1 MKSTKER
8 IYVCHTFYHVYITL
22 LKELKLREEMGDAW
36 HPGATLVLSK
46 MSNNFQDLKSR
57 AEAVGIFE
65 EVLEYDEKRE
75 DFFPELA
82 KYKVDRGG
90 LRNLF
95 QRILLTSR
103 FAKLQEAF
111 VPTDFRTY
119 KDIYV
124 FCDTDPIGPYL
135 AKHRIRFHS
144 VEDGLNCI
152 ANYDA
157 ARYDNRGAYPLKA
170 FLSEYLNLIYVQYG
184 HNKYVIDMEVNDI
197 SRIKYPNF
205 RKYKEVPRAALRE
218 RLTEADKDLI
228 MTVFIRN
235 KEELLAQVKAASEA
249 GDGILVLTDP
259 LCTLDVRERIF
270 RDIVDMFKDQGT
282 IFLKPHPRDN
292 LDYATLFPDLPRI
305 DASVPMELIGFLPGA
320 RFAKAVGVL
329 TEMSDFQYADQVI
342 RLGEDFMDK
351 YEDPRIHR
359 QNEQI

>member
-22 LKELKLREEMGDAW
+22 LKELKLRAEAGDSW

-46 MSNNFQDLKSR
+46 MSNKFHDLKAR
-57 AEAVGIFE
+57 AESVGIFE

-75 DFFPELA
+75 EFFPELA
-82 KYKVDRGG
+82 KYKVNRGG
-90 LRNLF
+90 LINLF
-95 QRILLTSR
+95 QRMILTSK

-111 VPTDFRTY
+111 VPTDFREY
-119 KDIYV
+119 GDIYV

-157 ARYDNRGAYPLKA
+157 ARYDNRGMYPLKE
-170 FLSEYLNLIYVQYG
+170 FLSEHLNLIYVQYG
-184 HNKYVIDMEVNDI
+184 HNKYCIDMEVNDI
-197 SRIKYPNF
+197 SRIKYSNF
-205 RKYKEVPRAALRE
+205 RKYKEVPRAALRD
-218 RLTEADKDLI
+218 RLTDADKDLI

-235 KEELLAQVKAASEA
+235 KEELIAQVAAASKA
-249 GDGILVLTDP
+249 GDGILILTDP
-259 LCTLDVRERIF
+259 LCTLDIRARIF
-270 RDIVDMFKDQGT
+270 RDIVDMYKSEGT
-282 IFLKPHPRDN
+282 VFLKPHPRDD
-292 LDYATLFPDLPRI
+292 LDYAALFPDLPRI
-305 DASVPMELIGFLPGA
+305 DATVPMELIGFLPGA

-329 TEMSDFQYADQVI
+329 TEMSDFPYADEAV
-342 RLGEDFMDK
+342 RLGPDFMDK
-351 YEDPRIHR
+351 YEDPKVHR